1 MELVLI
7 KKHGKLGL
15 FKDISIYTMYV
26 RNDLDLFKKRSLVNE
41 KKTAR
46 INKKPRQN
54 VYNYHFSKGYL
65 QVDLPLQSKLSSTRS
80 KHGYPR
86 GATVQFT
93 QHA

>member
-7 KKHGKLGL
+7 KKPGKLGL

-46 INKKPRQN
+46 INKEPRQN
-54 VYNYHFSKGYL
+54 IYN
-65 QVDLPLQSKLSSTRS
+65 
-80 KHGYPR
+80 
-86 GATVQFT
+86 
-93 QHA
+93 